1 VTLSE
6 PRTLTR
12 ALMVMLAPDGLRLP
26 GLDTYGGQEKHASL
40 SLGLPEL
47 LLIEALSGT
56 PTVPAALVDDLA
68 QRCDVAPERL
78 LQFLQQ
84 LDERALLV
92 THVWPAEPTAP
103 APQATPPGAVS
114 DTALLGIA
122 TPRFFK
128 LGARAFEHVDH
139 EGRVRARLSAVEL
152 AAASAFRGE
161 ATLAQALAVHA
172 ESCGALALGAAALTA
187 LAARLIEA
195 ELLQRMDDD
204 EHARQARAALDAV
217 MRRGRAIERER
228 FQTFNEAMRQRVR
241 DWEAAEQ
248 ARERATGHK
257 RIKVVSVQQNG
268 TIFPLALGMIVAA
281 AQEYDGGRLHEH
293 YAFHPDWLVRPS
305 KVRGL
310 TREPGVFLFSNYA
323 WSHHHNMMVSRK
335 VKQASPGSLTIHG
348 GPNTPKYDID
358 TEAYFQANPDV
369 DVAVRGEGEAVVAE
383 VLAALAG
390 QLGERPADLSV
401 LSTIPGLAFRDG
413 TRIVR
418 TPERAR
424 IADLDALPSPILS
437 GLFDVYTG
445 VCELGIVESNR
456 GCPYSCTFCDWGSA
470 IGTRIRKFSLERVFA
485 ELEWCAAHQVDGIM
499 CADANFGIF
508 ERDVL
513 IAEKVAELKA
523 RYGYPTSFSC
533 NFAKNTTTHLKR
545 IIEILTGAGVISTS
559 TIAVQSMDPGTLK
572 TIRRS
577 NIKVR
582 EYDALT
588 EEFRKAELPLF
599 MDLMFGL
606 PGQTLASFRNDLQG
620 CIDRG
625 LFPRMYMTELLVNSP
640 MNEPA
645 YRELHRIVTEPSAD
659 GSRHFVV
666 STASFTRD
674 EYEQMNALRRL
685 FVLCDIFGVLREVA
699 HFVRGTLG
707 MREIDFYESLARD
720 VQREPER
727 WPILSF
733 SIRALPAL
741 LVPPASWALLVAE
754 TRRYLVEVLGL
765 QDDSALATVLE
776 VQLAVLPGQ
785 GRARTLTLAHD
796 YLAWHRAQ
804 AAARA
809 AGHHADWHALVP
821 RLADFGPATLGPEQH
836 ADIGTFGIGPAL
848 YGVQPETS
856 VSIGAET
863 LVAAS

>member
-1 VTLSE
+1 
-6 PRTLTR
+6 
-12 ALMVMLAPDGLRLP
+12 MVMLAPEGLRLP
-26 GLDTYGGQEKHASL
+26 GLDTHGGQEKHGPVA
-40 SLGLPEL
+40 LGLPEL
-47 LLIEALSGT
+47 LLLEALSGA
-56 PTVPAALVDDLA
+56 PVSLEALLASLA
-68 QRCDVAPERL
+68 QRCEVAPERL
-78 LQFLQQ
+78 REMLHKLHERGLLSARASEDTTTQAPPVSGAFGTAR
-84 LDERALLV
+84 LDESALL
-92 THVWPAEPTAP
+92 T
-103 APQATPPGAVS
+103 
-114 DTALLGIA
+114 IA
-122 TPRFFK
+122 TPRFFRIS
-128 LGARAFEHVDH
+128 GHAFEHVDH
-139 EGRVRARLSAVEL
+139 EGQVRARLSALEL
-152 AAASAFRGE
+152 AAASEFRQE
-161 ATLAQALAVHA
+161 LTLDQACAAHA
-172 ESCGALALGAAALTA
+172 AACGALALDAGA
-187 LAARLIEA
+187 LAALVVRLHEA
-195 ELLQRMDDD
+195 ELLQRIDDD
-204 EHARQARAALDAV
+204 EHSLQARAALNAV

-228 FQTFNEAMRQRVR
+228 FQGFNEAMRQRVR
-241 DWEAAEQ
+241 DWELEEQ
-248 ARERATGHK
+248 GRERATGRK

-281 AQEYDGGRLHEH
+281 AREYEGGRLQEH

-305 KVRGL
+305 KARTL

-335 VKQASPGSLTIHG
+335 VKQLSPGSLTIHG
-348 GPNTPKYDID
+348 GPNTPKYDVD
-358 TEAYFQANPDV
+358 TEAYFHANPDV
-369 DVAVRGEGEAVVAE
+369 DVAVRGEGEAVVAD

-390 QLGERPADLSV
+390 RLGNAPADLTV
-401 LSTIPGLAFRDG
+401 LRDIPGLAFRDG
-413 TRIVR
+413 ARIVR

-470 IGTRIRKFSLERVFA
+470 IGTRIRKFALERVFA
-485 ELEWCAAHQVDGIM
+485 ELEWCASHQVDGIM

-545 IIEILTGAGVISTS
+545 IIEVLTGAGVISTS

-577 NIKVR
+577 NIKVK

-588 EEFRKAELPLF
+588 DEFRKAELPLF

-606 PGQTLASFRNDLQG
+606 PGQTLNSFRNDLQG

-666 STASFTRD
+666 STASFTRA

-685 FVLCDIFGVLREVA
+685 FVLCDIFGALREVA
-699 HFVRGTLG
+699 HFVRSETGL
-707 MREIDFYESLARD
+707 REIDFYERLASDALRD
-720 VQREPER
+720 PER
-727 WPILSF
+727 WPVLAF

-741 LVPPASWALLVAE
+741 LVPPASWQLLVDE
-754 TRRYLVEVLGL
+754 TRRYVTEHLGL
-765 QDDSALATVLE
+765 ADDDALATVLA
-776 VQLAVLPGQ
+776 VQAAVLPG
-785 GRARTLTLAHD
+785 RERTAKLSLPHD

-804 AAARA
+804 TAAKA
-809 AGHHADWHALVP
+809 AGHHNDWQERVP
-821 RLADFGPATLGPEQH
+821 RLSAFGPAVFGPEQH
-836 ADIGTFGIGPAL
+836 ADVGTFGIGPAL

-856 VSIGAET
+856 VAIGAET